1 MRSNTVAVDTQH
13 RWDALG
19 RTIASTS
26 FFIIGMS
33 FIVLGLTLLPV
44 FGLFMGL
51 ACFSLAWSLW
61 TTGRMID
68 ALVLIGSSVRSKIT
82 GGKIIPLAILSMSKE
97 KGDFFDFDAATVD
110 VDTIRIGP
118 NSIEPLRG
126 PVEGI
131 LKPVGMQDVD
141 ADGKSDLVVYF
152 PADQAGLTPNMKVVC
167 FTGQTKTGTLVRGCG
182 PLKLNEAA

>member
-13 RWDALG
+13 RWDTLG
-19 RTIASTS
+19 RIIAGTS

-33 FIVLGLTLLPV
+33 FIILGLTLLPI
-44 FGLFMGL
+44 FGIFMGL

-61 TTGRMID
+61 TTGRIVNT
-68 ALVLIGSSVRSKIT
+68 LVLIGSSVRSKIT
-82 GGKIIPLAILSMSKE
+82 GGRFIPLAILSLSKE
-97 KGDFFDFDAATVD
+97 KGDSYDFDATTVD

-126 PVEGI
+126 PVEGV
-131 LKPVGMQDVD
+131 LEPVGMRDVD
-141 ADGKSDLVVYF
+141 ADGQNDLVVHF
-152 PADQAGLTPNMKVVC
+152 PADQAGVTPNMKVVC
-167 FTGQTKTGTLVRGCG
+167 FTGQTKNGTLVRGCG